1 MANLKDFR
9 REVKINFAQTLC
21 RFEGINLTDFQTEKL
36 LNNDNFAMLDF
47 PEDESLIINNVINTL
62 NYMEF
67 ELKTADG
74 LSITNQ
80 LADSDFMVCAQIVQY
95 AKHK

>member
-21 RFEGINLTDFQTEKL
+21 RFEAINLTDIQTEKL

-62 NYMEF
+62 NYMES
-67 ELKTADG
+67 LN
-74 LSITNQ
+74 LS
-80 LADSDFMVCAQIVQY
+80 
-95 AKHK
+95 K